1 MLKKILLS
9 KWTKVVVFV
18 VCLIPA
24 AQLAYA
30 TYAVFT
36 QGSFALGSNPLQTLE
51 HTTGDWTLR
60 FLAITLAVSPL
71 KILLKQPQLVR
82 FRRML
87 GLFAFFYAFAHFSI
101 YIGLDRTFDFG
112 SVWGDVVKR
121 PYITV
126 GFIAFVLMIPL
137 AITSTAGMVRR
148 MGFQKWQL
156 LHRAIYISAVLG
168 VIHFYWLVKSN
179 VREPLMYGGIMA
191 VLLAW
196 RVFDSFLNPRPKPS
210 TGRATRKEPS
220 PVVSD

>member
-1 MLKKILLS
+1 MKKILLS
-9 KWTKVVVFV
+9 KWTKVVLFV

-24 AQLAYA
+24 AQLAHGAYVA
-30 TYAVFT
+30 FT
-36 QGSFALGSNPLQTLE
+36 SDPSALGSNPLQTLE

-60 FLAITLAVSPL
+60 FLAITLAVTPL
-71 KILLKQPQLVR
+71 KTLLKQPQLVR

-101 YIGLDRTFDFG
+101 YLGLDRTFDLG

-126 GFIAFVLMIPL
+126 GFAGFVLMIPL
-137 AITSTAGMVRR
+137 AVTSTAGMVRR
-148 MGFQKWQL
+148 MGFKKWQF

-168 VIHFYWLVKSN
+168 VIHFYWLVKSD

-196 RVFDSFLNPRPKPS
+196 RVVEGFVNKRSKPS
-210 TGRATRKEPS
+210 AGRVVQKEPS
-220 PVVSD
+220 SAVSD